1 VIHQARQIGQIVDN
15 FPLATRT
22 GRAAAVVFSGAGAMI
37 NDLSYFL
44 KRASDERT
52 LALHARDPRV
62 RKAHIEMAERYE
74 ERVRNMT
81 AHHAPVQIPIA
92 EHA

>member
-1 VIHQARQIGQIVDN
+1 MA
-15 FPLATRT
+15 
-22 GRAAAVVFSGAGAMI
+22 

-52 LALHARDPRV
+52 SALHARDPRV
-62 RKAHIEMAERYE
+62 RKAHLEMAERYE
-74 ERVRNMT
+74 ERVREIT
-81 AHHAPVQIPIA
+81 AKQERIVTPIV